1 MLINSDH
8 RILEEFTLS
17 GKTKNGVFTWPEEQL
32 ATSGLESSQYKMD
45 IHYDIPYHETDDAIP
60 YQLKNPSVF

>member
-32 ATSGLESSQYKMD
+32 ATSGLESSQYKM
-45 IHYDIPYHETDDAIP
+45 
-60 YQLKNPSVF
+60 